1 MDNTMAISLPQY
13 KQQVQPVADTT
24 ALKRDPNLEAK
35 RIQAEAAAD
44 VSKLDTFANVA
55 KVGAQLA
62 FQYRDTH
69 NQAEK
74 ANYSIEQQAMLE
86 AYKDEIS
93 IINDEDELA
102 RAKEKYLTQVES
114 VKNKYIDNIYGN
126 KAKRQIDVLDAEF
139 KGKLDLLDTNR
150 AFTIETD
157 RLANTQFEY
166 RAAAENGILLDNP
179 NTGQKFQPVFK
190 QEVDFKSGD
199 FIDVLDESGQPI
211 IEKTALQVQDEYA
224 TNELLRLGKITS
236 QSAADRKIRFGQ
248 NVEYKKLKLTL
259 ETDIE
264 NFDKIYDPTKLS
276 TELNIQIK
284 TLKAQYENRLNTKI
298 VNTQSKV
305 SSNLLERA
313 EEGTVTTEEVENI
326 FKQKEIIFG
335 KEISVISEEQKN
347 TINSL
352 ILSRTLDAQSINA
365 TEYVSINKLISG
377 LVEKGA
383 VQEDDLKQI
392 YKKMYKIEGGLPKA
406 LFPAQQIQAWFKI
419 IGGVVE
425 KSDEINVS
433 KPLAVNPTVEINT
446 EQKEL
451 LIDILNVTNQALQL
465 DELVLNPVQKL
476 EGKNVLGR
484 GIQRT
489 ITIQNAFSRMML
501 GKTDELLGK
510 VLTPEQFK
518 ENYLKPL
525 KKDNAKKMA
534 YGNGAIGDLDIQS
547 GFIDGIKIVGINKET
562 QEIVLENGE
571 VRSY

>member
-1 MDNTMAISLPQY
+1 MAISLPQY
-13 KQQVQPVADTT
+13 KQQVKPSA
-24 ALKRDPNLEAK
+24 APAELKRDPNLEAK
-35 RIQAEAAAD
+35 RIQAEGAAD
-44 VSKLDTFANVA
+44 AAKLDTFANVA

-69 NQAEK
+69 NQSEK
-74 ANYSIEQQAMLE
+74 ANYSIEQQAMLQ

-139 KGKLDLLDTNR
+139 RGKLDLLDTNR

-166 RAAAENGILLDNP
+166 RTAAENGILLDNP
-179 NTGQKFQPVFK
+179 KTGQKFEPVFR
-190 QEVDFKSGD
+190 QIEDDTAPFGFVN
-199 FIDVLDESGQPI
+199 E

-224 TNELLRLGKITS
+224 TNELLRLGKITA

-248 NVEYKKLKLTL
+248 KVEYKKLKLTL

-298 VNTQSKV
+298 INTQSRV

-313 EEGTVTTEEVENI
+313 EDGTVTTEEVEDI
-326 FKQKEIIFG
+326 FKQKETVFG

-365 TEYVSINKLISG
+365 TEYVSINNLING
-377 LVEKGA
+377 LVEKGV

-392 YKKMYKIEGGLPKA
+392 YKKMYKVEGGLPKA

-419 IGGVVE
+419 IGSVVE
-425 KSDEINVS
+425 KADEINVS
-433 KPLAVNPTVEINT
+433 KAYAVNPTVEINT

-451 LIDILNVTNQALQL
+451 LTDILNVTNQALQL
-465 DELVLNPVQKL
+465 DELVLNPVQTL

-489 ITIQNAFSRMML
+489 ITIQNAFSRMLL
-501 GKTDELLGK
+501 GKTDELSGK
-510 VLTPEQFK
+510 LLTPEQFR

-525 KKDNAKKMA
+525 QKDNSKKMA
-534 YGNGAIGDLDIQS
+534 YGNVAIGDT
-547 GFIDGIKIVGINKET
+547 NPT
-562 QEIVLENGE
+562 QEDIDNLKSGETIIINGQLF
-571 VRSY
+571 RKQ